1 MQRALTRRS
10 VLFVPKSAKVTQKQG
25 KGRIIE
31 INQNIN
37 PIKERNKTMAKVKMV
52 CFDMDGTIADL
63 YGVNG
68 WLNMLREENP
78 TPYEV
83 AEPMW
88 DMAELHMVLNALQM
102 QGIEVRI
109 VTWLS
114 MNSTEDYKAKTRK
127 AKMEWLE
134 KYNFPYNN
142 FHGIAYGT
150 TKANAIRKYLAVFS
164 RATITTAKRQTK
176 YGMTVCII
184 QVILLGVMK
193 MVTIGM

>member
-1 MQRALTRRS
+1 LTNGTIY
-10 VLFVPKSAKVTQKQG
+10 VIIVVP
-25 KGRIIE
+25 RE
-31 INQNIN
+31 
-37 PIKERNKTMAKVKMV
+37 KERNLKMAKVKMV

-68 WLNMLREENP
+68 WLEMLREENP
-78 TPYEV
+78 TPYKV

-88 DMAELHMVLNALQM
+88 DMAELHMVLNALQK

-114 MNSTEDYKAKTRK
+114 MNSTEDYKAQTRK

-134 KYNFPYNN
+134 KYNFPYDN

-150 TKANAIRKYLAVFS
+150 TKANAIRKYLAENEQAILIDDNDKIRQGWNVGE
-164 RATITTAKRQTK
+164 TINPTK
-176 YGMTVCII
+176 ENII
-184 QVILLGVMK
+184 EILKNLLN
-193 MVTIGM
+193 